1 MNIKLPPDSKHD
13 RIMCPRCMLWHTV
26 PAVVPA
32 KTEAG
37 ASAPEPPAAE
47 LPAISGGDAGWKYER
62 REEGREA
69 FRCVCGQTI
78 QIGPDYPLDY
88 TVCVKCERRISL
100 RASAQTQATANVEP
114 MN

>member
-1 MNIKLPPDSKHD
+1 MNIKLPPDSTQD
-13 RIMCPRCMLWHTV
+13 RVMCPRCMLWHNV

-32 KTEAG
+32 RTA
-37 ASAPEPPAAE
+37 AAVAAPGLPAID
-47 LPAISGGDAGWKYER
+47 LPAISGGDSGWKYER

-100 RASAQTQATANVEP
+100 GALQQTQAAANVKFAD
-114 MN
+114 